1 MTIKFECEHCR
12 KTVEAPEAAG
22 GKRGKCP
29 YCGQSNYIPA
39 PLGEDDV
46 LPLAPID
53 EQEDR
58 RSARERHSLIEQ
70 ERDMLVEM
78 DRHPET
84 PLEQREKLTSKDLQH
99 FVVNYCIDAANGNLE
114 RAESY
119 VPQLRK
125 FGQTGLQAVE
135 DFISGNALEPAMDF
149 IPRRVLQGFLTKLR
163 DRLK

>member
-1 MTIKFECEHCR
+1 MTIKFECEHCH
-12 KTVEAPEAAG
+12 KTVEAPDEAG

-39 PLGEDDV
+39 PLSEDDV

-53 EQEDR
+53 EQEER
-58 RSARERHSLIEQ
+58 RSARERHSLIAQ

-99 FVVNYCIDAANGNLE
+99 FVVNYCIDAANGNFE